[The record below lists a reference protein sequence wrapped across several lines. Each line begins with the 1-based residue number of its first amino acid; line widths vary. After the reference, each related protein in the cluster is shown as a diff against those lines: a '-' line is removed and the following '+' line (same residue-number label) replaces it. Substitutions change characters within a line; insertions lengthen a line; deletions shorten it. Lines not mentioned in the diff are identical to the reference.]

1 MQGALAGFVARGQR
15 PTARAGTVLVV
26 VIVGHQD
33 GLGEIVDVDE
43 TLGGVGDIFTGSEH
57 GMVS

>member
-1 MQGALAGFVARGQR
+1 M
-15 PTARAGTVLVV
+15 PTARAGTVIVV